1 MVSILDIEG
10 QMNQGDNEILIR
22 ETALTSNTYR
32 QGSAIAAYANNLNIY
47 AQIRE
52 IYVDFFRK
60 YWYKDNVDK
69 TNEAM
74 TDALKN
80 ADVLRPN
87 YIWTGLT
94 AEEHNPLGE
103 YVLTLDFPI
112 QDSEMKAFF
121 KRVRCGDLEFLCRY
135 PKNEITAHE
144 LLKGIIDSYE
154 M

>member
-1 MVSILDIEG
+1 MASILDIEG

-22 ETALTSNTYR
+22 ETALTSNPYR
-32 QGSAIAAYANNLNIY
+32 QGSTIAAYANNLNIY

-52 IYVDFFRK
+52 IYVDFFKK

-69 TNEAM
+69 TNQSM
-74 TDALKN
+74 TDAFKKAL
-80 ADVLRPN
+80 PN
-87 YIWTGLT
+87 YIWAGLT

-112 QDSEMKAFF
+112 QDSELKAFF

-135 PKNEITAHE
+135 PKNETNSLE
-144 LLKGIIDSYE
+144 LLKGIIDEYE

>member
-1 MVSILDIEG
+1 MASILDIEG

-22 ETALTSNTYR
+22 ETALTNNPYR
-32 QGSAIAAYANNLNIY
+32 QGATITAYANNLNIY

-52 IYVDFFRK
+52 IYVDFFRE
-60 YWYKDNVDK
+60 YWYKDNIDK
-69 TNEAM
+69 TNESM
-74 TDALKN
+74 TDALKK
-80 ADVLRPN
+80 AGVLRPN

-112 QDSEMKAFF
+112 QDSAMKAFF

-135 PKNEITAHE
+135 PKNETNAHE
-144 LLKGIIDSYE
+144 LLKGIID
-154 M
+154 